1 MLDRLRTLLR
11 RLAWDARISWRLDN
25 QHLRPFH
32 DAPDEVVERWAA
44 IDPNSVRR
52 YQLQAG
58 ILMARDEQTQ
68 RQCRWQA
75 AGAEAQ
81 VAPGPARC
89 ACRRGHVGLERSW
102 LAAGGYV
109 RGERHGAEVCQEG
122 VSGHEAGPPTADD
135 ADPYLQTR

>member
-1 MLDRLRTLLR
+1 MLDRLRTLFR

-52 YQLQAG
+52 YQLHAG

-68 RQCRWQA
+68 RQCTWRD
-75 AGAEAQ
+75 
-81 VAPGPARC
+81 APK
-89 ACRRGHVGLERSW
+89 V
-102 LAAGGYV
+102 
-109 RGERHGAEVCQEG
+109 
-122 VSGHEAGPPTADD
+122 
-135 ADPYLQTR
+135 